1 MALFSDAVKFRLTSE
16 RQFCSSTLYR
26 IHALTCNGDGY
37 RRAHPIHCNGQQHA
51 DSILPLA
58 KKMDGC
64 VRLGGVWW
72 GVGVCGGW
80 QGRGGV
86 VGSVVSFFVF
96 ETSFC
101 HQR

>member
-1 MALFSDAVKFRLTSE
+1 M
-16 RQFCSSTLYR
+16 
-26 IHALTCNGDGY
+26 G
-37 RRAHPIHCNGQQHA
+37 RRAHPIEPRPKNNGEQLYVFVIISHA
-51 DSILPLA
+51 DSILVA
-58 KKMDGC
+58 ADTMTKKEVKLEMDGC

-86 VGSVVSFFVF
+86 VGSVVSFFVL